1 MGEEMENSARG
12 AFADGEKTFRTLL
25 VEDNLTFRQVVKD
38 LLNYRFPSMVVE
50 EASNGKEAMEVI
62 DNHAP
67 NLVLMDIKLPGE
79 NGLELTKKITTR
91 NPGIDVIILTSYD
104 LPEYRQAAMQNG
116 ARSFVTKGSSTIDEI
131 ADLVG
136 NFIKGNGKDSHA

>member
-1 MGEEMENSARG
+1 MENSIQG
-12 AFADGEKTFRTLL
+12 VSTDGEKTFRTLL

-38 LLNYRFPSMVVE
+38 LLNYRFPSMIVE
-50 EASNGKEAMEVI
+50 EASNGKEAMEII

-79 NGLELTKKITTR
+79 NGLELTKKITTK
-91 NPGIDVIILTSYD
+91 NPAVDVIILTSYD

-136 NFIKGNGKDSHA
+136 NFIKGNGTSALS

>member
-1 MGEEMENSARG
+1 MENSIQG
-12 AFADGEKTFRTLL
+12 VSTDGEKTFRTLL

-50 EASNGKEAMEVI
+50 EASNGKEAMEII

-79 NGLELTKKITTR
+79 NGLELTKKITTK
-91 NPGIDVIILTSYD
+91 NPAVDVIILTSYD

-136 NFIKGNGKDSHA
+136 NFIKGNGTSALS

>member
-1 MGEEMENSARG
+1 MGEAMETSVQGASANL
-12 AFADGEKTFRTLL
+12 EKTFRTLL

-50 EASNGKEAMEVI
+50 EASNGKEAMEII
-62 DNHAP
+62 DNHTP

-79 NGLELTKKITTR
+79 NGLELTKKITTK

-136 NFIKGNGKDSHA
+136 NFIKGNGTASPA

>member
-1 MGEEMENSARG
+1 MENSVQGTSAN
-12 AFADGEKTFRTLL
+12 GEKTFRTLL

-62 DNHAP
+62 DNHTP
-67 NLVLMDIKLPGE
+67 DLVLMDIKLPGE
-79 NGLELTKKITTR
+79 NGLELTKKITTK

-136 NFIKGNGKDSHA
+136 NFMKGNGVSAPA

>member
-1 MGEEMENSARG
+1 MVKSKP
-12 AFADGEKTFRTLL
+12 ADILL

-50 EASNGKEAMEVI
+50 EASNGKEAMEII
-62 DNHAP
+62 DNHTP

-79 NGLELTKKITTR
+79 NGLELTKKITTK

-136 NFIKGNGKDSHA
+136 NFMKGNGVSSQA

>member
-1 MGEEMENSARG
+1 MASSGQELPKK
-12 AFADGEKTFRTLL
+12 GEKTFRTLL

-50 EASNGKEAMEVI
+50 EASSGKEAMDIVE
-62 DNHAP
+62 NHSP
-67 NLVLMDIKLPGE
+67 NLILMDIKLPGE
-79 NGLELTKKITTR
+79 NGLELTKKITAKF
-91 NPGIDVIILTSYD
+91 PDIDVVILTSYD

-136 NFIKGNGKDSHA
+136 NFIKESNSPAAST

>member
-1 MGEEMENSARG
+1 METSVQG
-12 AFADGEKTFRTLL
+12 AATNGEKTFRTLL

-50 EASNGKEAMEVI
+50 EASNGKEAMEI
-62 DNHAP
+62 IENHTP

-79 NGLELTKKITTR
+79 NGLELTKKITTK

-136 NFIKGNGKDSHA
+136 NFMKGDGVSAPA